1 MFNSD
6 IRVYGNHAKILKR
19 YSKSRNRDELNQF
32 LIKDFSGVEREC
44 ALFDTMMQTYL
55 VSCALG
61 IAKSKQ
67 AKVETSGDEYATIF
81 TDMISKNRS
90 KLTKLI
96 QFMLLVENNN
106 LSTEAKVK
114 KAFSVQNSSN
124 KDLEE
129 KLKAY
134 ACGGLEILNSY
145 FCECKTQEE
154 VVNAIE
160 DLNSDY
166 SVTDL
171 VEMDL

>member
-1 MFNSD
+1 
-6 IRVYGNHAKILKR
+6 
-19 YSKSRNRDELNQF
+19 
-32 LIKDFSGVEREC
+32 
-44 ALFDTMMQTYL
+44 
-55 VSCALG
+55 
-61 IAKSKQ
+61 
-67 AKVETSGDEYATIF
+67 
-81 TDMISKNRS
+81 MISKNRS

>member
-1 MFNSD
+1 MFDSD
-6 IRVYGNHAKILKR
+6 IRIYGKHAKMLKK
-19 YSKSRNRDELNQF
+19 YSKSRNHDGQDQF
-32 LIKDFSGVEREC
+32 LIKAFDGSEC
-44 ALFDTMMQTYL
+44 ECVLFDTMMQTYL

-61 IAKSKQ
+61 IANNKQ
-67 AKVETSGDEYATIF
+67 VKAETSGDDYATIF
-81 TDMISKNRS
+81 MDMVNKSRNSLI
-90 KLTKLI
+90 KLV
-96 QFMLLVENNN
+96 QFMLLIENNN
-106 LSTEAKVK
+106 MSTEAKVK

-129 KLKAY
+129 KLKSY

-166 SVTDL
+166 SVTNL
-171 VEMDL
+171 VEME

>member
-19 YSKSRNRDELNQF
+19 YSKSRNRDELNLF
-32 LIKDFSGVEREC
+32 LIKDFSGEEREC
-44 ALFDTMMQTYL
+44 VLFDTMMQTYL

-61 IAKSKQ
+61 IAKNKQ

-81 TDMISKNRS
+81 TDMINKNR
-90 KLTKLI
+90 KTLTKLV
-96 QFMLLVENNN
+96 QFMLLVENDD

-114 KAFSVQNSSN
+114 KTFSVQNSTN

-129 KLKAY
+129 KLKSY
-134 ACGGLEILNSY
+134 ACGGLEILDSY

-166 SVTDL
+166 SVTNL
-171 VEMDL
+171 VEME